1 MNQMNT
7 SRARQAPLRRL
18 RLSVLGLAALAAT
31 PVGAVD
37 LVVTTLS
44 SLESFQD
51 TTSLRLRKLL
61 VPNQGFKSGVFKWD
75 AIKNAWV
82 LKGALKADDTYY
94 GGVQL
99 WKMFDMQSTPQ
110 SEKLELWAGGFGVKA
125 ISFKSPAGA
134 VYSASCTAD
143 GTRWGMNMFGCDE
156 DLPVGQTEFGNG
168 KYVITY
174 TLTSGQKVS
183 RNSYLSGAYPPLET
197 ITYPANGATNVP
209 VAPTV
214 KWTAYGAT
222 QYDFLIR
229 DTAQNEVYDTSI
241 SNAIDGNLS
250 HTVPAGR
257 LQPGTRYY
265 LTIEAKGPVVNG
277 GSKGLKKSVEF
288 TTAP

>member
-7 SRARQAPLRRL
+7 SCAGCATLRRL
-18 RLSVLGLAALAAT
+18 RLSVLGLAALAAM

-75 AIKNAWV
+75 AIKKAWV
-82 LKGALKADDTYY
+82 LQGALKADDTYY

-99 WKMFDMQSTPQ
+99 WKMFDMQPTPQ
-110 SEKLELWAGGFGVKA
+110 REKLSLYAGGFGVKA
-125 ISFKSPAGA
+125 ISFKAPAGA
-134 VYSASCTAD
+134 LHSASCSPD
-143 GTRWGMNMFGCDE
+143 GTQFGMNMFGCDE
-156 DLPVGQTEFGNG
+156 DLPVGQTELGDG
-168 KYVITY
+168 KYVVTY
-174 TLTSGQKVS
+174 TLTSGLKVS
-183 RNSYLSGAYPPLET
+183 RNFYLSGAYPPLEN
-197 ITYPANGATNVP
+197 ITYPANGATLVP
-209 VAPTV
+209 VAPVV

-222 QYDFLIR
+222 QYDFIIR
-229 DTAQNEVYDTSI
+229 DTAQNEIYDTSI
-241 SNAIDGNLS
+241 GNAIDGNLS
-250 HTVPAGR
+250 HTVPAGK
-257 LQPGTRYY
+257 LQPGRRYY

-277 GSKGLKKSVEF
+277 GSKGLKKAVEF

>member
-37 LVVTTLS
+37 LVVTPLS

-61 VPNQGFKSGVFKWD
+61 VPNQGFKSGLFKWD
-75 AIKNAWV
+75 AVKNAWV

-94 GGVQL
+94 GEVQL
-99 WKMFDMQSTPQ
+99 WKHFGMQPTPQ
-110 SEKLELWAGGFGVKA
+110 REKLSIHAGGFGVKA
-125 ISFKSPAGA
+125 IAFKSPAGV
-134 VYSASCTAD
+134 VYRTSCSPD
-143 GTRWGMNMFGCDE
+143 GTQFGMKMFGCDE

-168 KYVITY
+168 KYVVTY
-174 TLTSGQKVS
+174 TLTSGLKVS
-183 RNSYLSGAYPPLET
+183 RDFYLSGAYPPLEN
-197 ITYPANGATNVP
+197 ITYPANGATHVP
-209 VAPTV
+209 VAPIV

-222 QYDFLIR
+222 QYDFIIR
-229 DTAQNEVYDTSI
+229 DTAQSEVYDTSI

-250 HTVPAGR
+250 HTVPAGK
-257 LQPGTRYY
+257 LQPGRRYY

-277 GSKGLKKSVEF
+277 GSKGLKKTVEF